1 MLDIRVA
8 GFMVRV
14 RVQCSRSVR
23 VRVHVK
29 VHQQLSD
36 LSL

>member
-8 GFMVRV
+8 GFRV